1 MCSQCS
7 DIIANNFTPTESSP
21 ASNIPRAP
29 SSPWLL
35 RAGISQLLRERI
47 FFWCGSKWN
56 IFSTKC
62 KITCV
67 VSWLMFSVSEWKD
80 QAAVRSSS
88 PEVWRP
94 GLIQAL
100 KIWIE
105 SVSAAFNCSS
115 DNYRLSQETSTPVP
129 DSITQSH
136 ASPKITIAVN
146 KVKLILLSLCYSK
159 EKGEADFTTQHPIE
173 SKPQGEL
180 LVELEL
186 GISFF
191 SQDVVMDAL
200 NFKTN
205 KQNHILCLLSL
216 L

>member
-1 MCSQCS
+1 MLRHNCQQFHTHRILTCLEHSQ
-7 DIIANNFTPTESSP
+7 SP
-21 ASNIPRAP
+21 IFPMAAP
-29 SSPWLL
+29 SRNLPV
-35 RAGISQLLRERI
+35 AKGKDF